1 MRRFPVNMPVLV
13 DWLTLIL
20 APLVLIG
27 LGLAF
32 YAARSVRG
40 ADGARVPTWG
50 RVVQGMAIAGALFIA
65 FIRILWG
72 A

>member
-1 MRRFPVNMPVLV
+1 MNMPVLV

-32 YAARSVRG
+32 HAARSVRG
-40 ADGARVPTWG
+40 VVGARVPTWG
-50 RVVQGMAIAGALFIA
+50 RVVQGMAITGALFIA